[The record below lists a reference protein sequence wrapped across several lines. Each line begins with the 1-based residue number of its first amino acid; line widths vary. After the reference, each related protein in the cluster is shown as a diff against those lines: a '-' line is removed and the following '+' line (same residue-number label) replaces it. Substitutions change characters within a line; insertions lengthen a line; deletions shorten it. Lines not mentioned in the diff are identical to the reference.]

1 MIAAL
6 ARLIVSPCSK
16 RPGWLV
22 GSMPTKPNVTLPR
35 VSPNVVEGPSRS
47 SVWMYVAAMP

>member
-16 RPGWLV
+16 RPGLLF
-22 GSMPTKPNVTLPR
+22 GSMPTSPSVTLTS
-35 VSPNVVEGPSRS
+35 VSPNANGGPPRTSA
-47 SVWMYVAAMP
+47 WMNVAEIP